1 MNALNKY
8 NTRFLLLLLP
18 LIACS
23 CSRKDIFSYEELY
36 NGAVP
41 ISLDWQGHN
50 APTSSPTCKYI
61 YGAHTFPMPAK
72 KSVKTLCSA

>member
-41 ISLDWQGHN
+41 ISLDWQGITPDEQPDMQVHIWGTHISD
-50 APTSSPTCKYI
+50 A
-61 YGAHTFPMPAK
+61 AK